1 MSIWFSLL
9 AARRARVAG
18 LMLAAGFAGQA
29 HAADDDADRLGL
41 AVVRPVTSCDALAA
55 LRFDGVTDAPT
66 MVTSAKVEQTE
77 KGAYCRVEGT
87 VAPAI
92 DFTVELPMER
102 WTQRFLENAMG
113 RQTPAWSSGCAPVTD
128 GEFVVASDHATGPGG
143 GQGDAAWTSQMQK
156 RIDYAYRGN
165 HQTALVAKA
174 LIRAFYGQAPKF
186 SYFMGCSEGG
196 RQALMEAQRF
206 PEDFDGVTAGAPVA
220 IDSVHNV
227 FFHPWEDH
235 VNRRADGSRILV
247 KDRLA
252 LLHAAVLRHCGAV
265 AGLIDGMLQ
274 QPTACRFEA
283 AWVQCAT
290 GGGDASSCLTPEETT
305 VVERLYR
312 GPADEAGRK
321 LEIGGWP
328 LGSETF
334 WKLSTATEYGDRET
348 KEGFAMRRLFLP
360 PDGEKSNAQLE
371 AEFRYDQNVYDKTM
385 ALAPLYNAANTDL
398 TPFEQ
403 HGGKLILW
411 HGAADL
417 IVQPEVSLA
426 YYQGVEKLLG
436 AARTDAFLRYFLLP
450 GMGHCTGG
458 EGPNQIDLLTPLMAW
473 TELHRPPTR
482 LIAGKVADEPG
493 NMGRGPNP
501 PYMPPAKPT
510 SYTRPIYPFPN
521 VARYSSQGDAK
532 DAASYVSVRGPIKLP
547 QTYDTQAE
555 RLIGPDNQKN
565 WAVSEGRLVA
575 LSR

>member
-1 MSIWFSLL
+1 MMRG
-9 AARRARVAG
+9 AGVAG
-18 LMLAAGFAGQA
+18 VAMAVGLAGLPGQA
-29 HAADDDADRLGL
+29 QAATADRLDL
-41 AVVRPVTSCDALAA
+41 APVKPVVSCESLSA

-66 MVTSAKVEQTE
+66 TVTASRVEQTE
-77 KGAYCRVEGT
+77 KGAYCKVEGT
-87 VAPAI
+87 VAPTIA
-92 DFTVELPMER
+92 FTVELPMER

-113 RQTPAWSSGCAPVTD
+113 RQTPAWSSGCAPATD
-128 GEFVVASDHATGPGG
+128 GEFVVASDHSTGAGG
-143 GQGDAAWTSQMQK
+143 GQTDVAWTSQMQK

-206 PEDFDGVTAGAPVA
+206 PDDFDGVTAGAPVA

-235 VNRRADGSRILV
+235 VNHRADGSRILV

-252 LLHAAVLRHCGAV
+252 LLHAAVVRHCGTA

-274 QPTACRFEA
+274 QPTACRFDA
-283 AWVQCAT
+283 SWVQCAP
-290 GGGDASSCLTPEETT
+290 GKESSTCLTPEEVA

-312 GPADEAGRK
+312 GPSGDTGRK

-328 LGSETF
+328 LGSEGF

-360 PDGEKSNAQLE
+360 PDGEKSAGQLE
-371 AEFRYDQNVYDKTM
+371 AEFRYDQSFYDKTM
-385 ALAPLYNAANTDL
+385 ALASLYNAANTDL
-398 TPFEQ
+398 APFEKR
-403 HGGKLILW
+403 GGRLILW
-411 HGAADL
+411 HGAEDL
-417 IVQPEVSLA
+417 IVQPEISLA
-426 YYQGVEKLLG
+426 YYQGVQKLLG
-436 AARTDAFLRYFLLP
+436 AARTDTFLRYFLLP
-450 GMGHCTGG
+450 GVGHCTGG

-473 TELHRPPTR
+473 TELHRAPTS
-482 LIAGKVADEPG
+482 LTAGKVQDEPG
-493 NMGRGPNP
+493 GMGRGPTP
-501 PYMPPAKPT
+501 PYAAPAKPT
-510 SYTRPIYPFPN
+510 SYTRPIYPFPQ
-521 VARYSSQGDAK
+521 VARYSGQGDAK

-555 RLIGPDNQKN
+555 RLIGPDNQRDWNVVDGK
-565 WAVSEGRLVA
+565 LVDSA
-575 LSR
+575 R